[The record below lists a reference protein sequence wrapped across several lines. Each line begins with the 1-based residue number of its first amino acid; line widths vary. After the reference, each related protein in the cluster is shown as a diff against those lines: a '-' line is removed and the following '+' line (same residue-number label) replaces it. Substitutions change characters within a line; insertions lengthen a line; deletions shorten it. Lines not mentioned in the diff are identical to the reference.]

1 MSIKDTLKLIKYSK
15 SADLEIVACVIF
27 LAMAI
32 ITSIPIGNNNYMGAF
47 WANYLSGF
55 VVGQIYSSAF
65 SEMFQSSEKYRNI
78 IIKNSTIIIGIG
90 NAFSFIIFG
99 LIRTTVAYMIGN
111 TENISTYML
120 FYCIFQVLYIVFFSL
135 VYKKMALGVIM
146 AIPFYLAI
154 VSTGNNWVMSRLNG
168 LSLMHNTTLSLIIAA
183 VTCVVTPLIYYGI
196 TRLLYK
202 TPFSDFYVRRIERAN

>member
-1 MSIKDTLKLIKYSK
+1 
-15 SADLEIVACVIF
+15 
-27 LAMAI
+27 
-32 ITSIPIGNNNYMGAF
+32 
-47 WANYLSGF
+47 
-55 VVGQIYSSAF
+55 
-65 SEMFQSSEKYRNI
+65 
-78 IIKNSTIIIGIG
+78 
-90 NAFSFIIFG
+90 
-99 LIRTTVAYMIGN
+99 
-111 TENISTYML
+111 
-120 FYCIFQVLYIVFFSL
+120 
-135 VYKKMALGVIM
+135 MALGVIM